1 MKLQT
6 KKKKKQKLLVFYFAQ
21 KRVKNFLKK
30 CRKSVDKEKKVQY
43 NTKRSEQKNKEQQST
58 LKSKQ

>member
-43 NTKRSEQKNKEQQST
+43 NTKRSEQKTRNNKVH
-58 LKSKQ
+58 

>member
-21 KRVKNFLKK
+21 KRVKKFFKK

-43 NTKRSEQKNKEQQST
+43 NTKRSKKKTRNKEVH
-58 LKSKQ
+58 

>member
-1 MKLQT
+1 MRLQT

-21 KRVKNFLKK
+21 KRAKKSFLKK

-43 NTKRSEQKNKEQQST
+43 NTKRSEQK
-58 LKSKQ
+58 KQGTTKYIEK